1 VDRRI
6 FAKAFRRQWMNANEH
21 EEILKKATEHM
32 VQSINSFGLS
42 ETLRLL
48 VKFSNQDAILRE
60 LLIIFPSLV
69 NLNLFLQGKPVYKIQ
84 MSEQALERLLDT
96 KFPFLIK
103 EENEREGDGN
113 TRKKASRTPKKTRS
127 QKRKIRR

>member
-1 VDRRI
+1 V
-6 FAKAFRRQWMNANEH
+6 NVNEH
-21 EEILKKATEHM
+21 EEILKKATENM
-32 VQSINSFGLS
+32 VESINSFGLS
-42 ETLRLL
+42 ETLKLL

-84 MSEQALERLLDT
+84 MEEQALKRLLDT

-103 EENEREGDGN
+103 EETE
-113 TRKKASRTPKKTRS
+113 RKKVRTIRKKTSRTPKKTRS
-127 QKRKIRR
+127 RKRKIRR

>member
-1 VDRRI
+1 MNVD
-6 FAKAFRRQWMNANEH
+6 EY
-21 EEILKKATEHM
+21 EEILRKATQHM

-84 MSEQALERLLDT
+84 MNEQALKRLLDT

-103 EENEREGDGN
+103 EENEREEVR
-113 TRKKASRTPKKTRS
+113 TIRKKTSRTPKKTRS
-127 QKRKIRR
+127 RKRKIRR